1 MAGQQFGLSVILK
14 LIDQISGPLSR
25 IGGQFNK
32 VGEAWNRNGAGLRN
46 VGRNM
51 SMYVTAPLVGVG
63 FLATKAAVDFES
75 AFTGIVKTVNATA
88 PELETLRTGFLN
100 MAKEIPLSTE
110 ELYKIGEAA
119 GQLGIKVPNIM
130 GFSKVMADLGATTNL
145 ASNEAATQ
153 LARFANITQM
163 SQKDF
168 DRLGSTI
175 VALGNN
181 TATTEAEIV
190 AMAMRLAGAGK
201 IVGISNADIM
211 SLAATMSS
219 LGLEA
224 EAGGTA
230 FSRVLIEMNKA
241 VAKGS
246 KELAVYEQVSK
257 RGGLTGSFKDAFKK
271 DAIGSLQKF
280 IEGMKNLS
288 DNGTNVSLVLDAI
301 GLDGI
306 RTADSLLRASGA
318 GKLLNDTL
326 AIGTDAWKKNNALT
340 REAELRYKTAAAQ
353 FQIFKEQLR
362 QMLATFGEV
371 IVPVLIG
378 IMNILKP
385 MVEWFGKLPVPVKQF
400 IIVFAGIVA
409 LIGPLLVLVGTM
421 LALKAIFL
429 LFGIA
434 IAPVVALTLAWAA
447 MLTAVAVA
455 VGQIY
460 SNWEALTSGGFLSFI
475 KDLAGYSKELVLDAA
490 QYWTGGGNRGGAS
503 GDLAAQQMARANQ
516 GVNVKNRSEVV
527 VSVESADNLKTKVKS
542 VKSEGGL
549 ASANTSSYAGPM
561 GTPLPAGGY

>member
-25 IGGQFNK
+25 IGTQFEK
-32 VGEAWNRNGAGLRN
+32 VGETWNRNGAGLRN
-46 VGRNM
+46 VGKNM

-63 FLATKAAVDFES
+63 VLATKAAVDFES

-100 MAKEIPLSTE
+100 MGKQIPLSTE

-119 GQLGIKVPNIM
+119 GQLGIKTQNIL

-145 ASNEAATQ
+145 ASGEAATQ
-153 LARFANITQM
+153 LARFANITAM

-241 VAKGS
+241 VSKGG

-257 RGGLTGSFKDAFKK
+257 RGGLTGNFKEAFKA

-326 AIGTDAWKKNNALT
+326 AIGSAAWKENSALT

-353 FQIFKEQLR
+353 FQTFKNQLK
-362 QMLATFGEV
+362 QMMATFGEV
-371 IVPVLIG
+371 IIPVLLG
-378 IMNILKP
+378 IVNILRP
-385 MVEWFGKLPVPVKQF
+385 MVEWFGKLPMPIKQF
-400 IIVFAGIVA
+400 IVVFAGLLA
-409 LIGPLLVLVGTM
+409 LIGPLIAFIGIAVG
-421 LALKAIFL
+421 LKAVL
-429 LFGIA
+429 AVFG
-434 IAPVVALTLAWAA
+434 VALAPILAVAA
-447 MLTAVAVA
+447 ALTAVGVA
-455 VGQIY
+455 IGQIAIH
-460 SNWEALTSGGFLSFI
+460 WDTLTSGGFVSFI

-490 QYWTGGGNRGGAS
+490 QYWTGGGIRGGAS
-503 GDLAAQQMARANQ
+503 GDLAAQQMAEANR
-516 GVNVKNRSEVV
+516 GLNVKNKSEVV
-527 VSVESADNLKTKVKS
+527 VRVESADNLRSKVKS

-561 GTPLPAGGY
+561 GTPIPAGGY

>member
-32 VGEAWNRNGAGLRN
+32 VGKAWNRNGAGLRN
-46 VGRNM
+46 VGKNM

-119 GQLGIKVPNIM
+119 GQLGIKTQNIM

-145 ASNEAATQ
+145 ASGEAATQ

-190 AMAMRLAGAGK
+190 AMSMRLAGAGRV
-201 IVGISNADIM
+201 VGISNADIM

-246 KELAVYEQVSK
+246 KELGVYEQVAK

-271 DAIGSLQKF
+271 DAIGSLQSF

-306 RTADSLLRASGA
+306 RTADSLLRASGS

-326 AIGTDAWKKNNALT
+326 AIGSQAWKDNNALT

-353 FQIFKEQLR
+353 FQIFKNQLK

-378 IMNILKP
+378 IMNMLKP
-385 MVEWFGKLPVPVKQF
+385 MVEWFGKLPMPVKQF
-400 IIVFAGIVA
+400 IVAFAGLLA
-409 LIGPLLVLVGTM
+409 LIGPLIAFVGIM
-421 LALKAIFL
+421 VGLKAVLAI
-429 LFGIA
+429 FGIA
-434 IAPVVALTLAWAA
+434 VAPILAVAAA
-447 MLTAVAVA
+447 LTAVGVA
-455 VGQIY
+455 IGQIVM
-460 SNWEALTSGGFLSFI
+460 NWETLTSGGFLATI
-475 KDLAGYSKELVLDAA
+475 KDFGKWMGYLV
-490 QYWTGGGNRGGAS
+490 TGGRAFNPDANQNFAS
-503 GDLAAQQMARANQ
+503 PSFAGVANAQQ

-527 VSVESADNLKTKVKS
+527 VSVESADNLRSKVKS